1 MRKIVIISLILVS
14 CLLEQRAI
22 GQDLPLYSQ
31 KLTNSFIYNPSVAGN
46 SKGSLTLS
54 HRKFWSGLDDASSS
68 NLLSFHLP
76 FAYDKFGAGLNLFS
90 EKVGIYD
97 RTYISG
103 AFAYHIRINDNNSL
117 SMGVSAEYN
126 NFQINGTRLDV
137 RDEGDQI
144 LSGNDVA
151 QSNTDFSFGLSYNS
165 RYFETGFAV
174 NRLNTG
180 LGINGEGSQLS
191 EFYSAYLSGKLPL
204 SGDKHM
210 LEPIFTYRQLS
221 TESNQFDAGLYYT
234 FNDAITIGGGYR
246 SGAQF
251 TATAALRFAN
261 KFLIGYSYESFSGD
275 FRTNVGNS
283 SEITLR
289 IDFRDR
295 AYSTNTRNSRKIM
308 TNSLAF
314 RRKTLSRTA
323 SKARRRASNPSK
335 SLRKR
340 LKRNYTKSPNYRMN
354 SSRKLHAKKVNKTQ
368 LKRKKSRRKALS
380 RNRSKYKSKR
390 RRRR

>member
-1 MRKIVIISLILVS
+1 MKKIITISLIFISCWVS
-14 CLLEQRAI
+14 KKSF

-46 SKGSLTLS
+46 NKGSLTLS

-68 NLLSFHLP
+68 NLLSVHMP
-76 FAYDKFGAGLNLFS
+76 FAYDRFGAGLNLFN

-97 RTYISG
+97 RLYVSG
-103 AFAYHIRINDNNSL
+103 AFAYHVRFNDDNSL

-126 NFQINGTRLDV
+126 NFQINTTRLDV
-137 RDEGDQI
+137 QDEGDQ
-144 LSGNDVA
+144 LLTGNDVA
-151 QSNTDFSFGLSYNS
+151 ESNMDFSFGLSFSS
-165 RYFETGFAV
+165 RFFETGLAV

-180 LGINGEGSQLS
+180 LGINGEESQLS
-191 EFYSAYLSGKLPL
+191 EFYSAYLAGKLPL
-204 SGDKHM
+204 TSDKHL
-210 LEPIFTYRQLS
+210 LEPIVTYRQLS
-221 TESNQFDAGLYYT
+221 TESNQLDAGLYYT
-234 FNDAITIGGGYR
+234 FNNAITIGGGYR
-246 SGAQF
+246 TGSQF

-261 KFLIGYSYESFSGD
+261 KFLIGYSYESFSSN
-275 FRTNVGNS
+275 FRSNVGNS

-295 AYSTNTRNSRKIM
+295 EYNTNTRNSRKIM

-314 RRKTLSRTA
+314 RRKTLSRSA
-323 SKARRRASNPSK
+323 SNARRKASNPSK
-335 SLRKR
+335 NLRKR

-368 LKRKKSRRKALS
+368 LKRRKNRKKAMNRHRSR
-380 RNRSKYKSKR
+380 YKR
-390 RRRR
+390 RRR